1 MEQAKSSS
9 EVKNAK
15 RVVIVKIGGS
25 SVTNKATKESVN
37 EEYLDWFAR
46 TVSDNVGQEF
56 KGADAAEQGNS
67 QLGAAFI
74 LIHGAGSFGHH
85 SAKEYGLS
93 GQTGEPDVSKV
104 ISIGENRHRK
114 RGLAETRLSVQKLN
128 HLVVSKLI
136 EHGVNAVG
144 ISPGFGIPGLEAH
157 LHLQP
162 EAINILEEVVL
173 RTINAG
179 LVPVMHGDACMYGS
193 DAAIL
198 SGDTL
203 VEVLGSLNWV
213 SDAIFITDVDGVYDE
228 DPRQN
233 PNAKLLPKIFVDPES
248 GSLMINVKASGS
260 SHEHD
265 VTGGLKTKLKA
276 AARIA
281 MSKTV
286 TIVGCGSKGFAQ
298 TLRGE
303 DVELGTA
310 MSPKEET

>member
-1 MEQAKSSS
+1 
-9 EVKNAK
+9 
-15 RVVIVKIGGS
+15 
-25 SVTNKATKESVN
+25 
-37 EEYLDWFAR
+37 
-46 TVSDNVGQEF
+46 
-56 KGADAAEQGNS
+56 
-67 QLGAAFI
+67 

-85 SAKEYGLS
+85 SAKAYGLS
-93 GQTGEPDVSKV
+93 GQTGEPDASKD
-104 ISIGENRHRK
+104 ISVRENRHRK

-136 EHGVNAVG
+136 EHRVNAVG

-157 LHLQP
+157 LHLQSEP
-162 EAINILEEVVL
+162 MKDLEAVVL

-179 LVPVMHGDACMYGS
+179 LVPVMHGDACMYGN

-233 PNAKLLPKIFVDPES
+233 PNAKLLPKIFVDPKS
-248 GSLMINVKASGS
+248 GSLMMDVKASGS

-265 VTGGLKTKLKA
+265 VTGGLETKMKA

-281 MSKTV
+281 MSKPV

-303 DVELGTA
+303 DLELGTV
-310 MSPKEET
+310 MSPKEEI